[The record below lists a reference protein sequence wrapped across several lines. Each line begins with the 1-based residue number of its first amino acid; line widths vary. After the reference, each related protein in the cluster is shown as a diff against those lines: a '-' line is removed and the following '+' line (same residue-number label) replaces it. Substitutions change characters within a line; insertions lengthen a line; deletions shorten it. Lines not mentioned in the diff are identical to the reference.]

1 MKSNNSGCLTAFVS
15 IFPRILLLSYWFARP
30 LQMNAAFGTFIVPCL
45 GFVFLPLTTL
55 LYVLLIQGVGSIQGL
70 DWLWLI
76 IAVILDLANIGTA
89 GFANRNRLPGV
100 NPGQTYT
107 AVQDP
112 DQSVP
117 SKPAEPKP

>member
-30 LQMNAAFGTFIVPCL
+30 VQMNAAFGTFIVPCL

-55 LYVLLIQGVGSIQGL
+55 MYVLLIQGVGSIQGL

-117 SKPAEPKP
+117 NKPAEPKP

>member
-1 MKSNNSGCLTAFVS
+1 MKSSNSGCLTAFVS
-15 IFPRILLLSYWFARP
+15 SFSRILLLTYWLARP
-30 LQMNAAFGTFIVPCL
+30 MQMTAAFNTFIIPCL
-45 GFVFLPLTTL
+45 GFVFLPFTTL
-55 LYVLLIQGVGSIQGL
+55 MYVVLIQGVGGLQGL

-76 IAVILDLANIGTA
+76 IAVILDVATLSTA
-89 GFANRNRLPGV
+89 GFANRNRLPAY

-107 AVQDP
+107 AVMDP

>member
-15 IFPRILLLSYWFARP
+15 VFPRILLLSYWFARP
-30 LQMNAAFGTFIVPCL
+30 VQMNAAFGTFIVPCL

-89 GFANRNRLPGV
+89 GFANRNRLPGG
-100 NPGQTYT
+100 NPG
-107 AVQDP
+107 
-112 DQSVP
+112 
-117 SKPAEPKP
+117 